1 MGLLICPREAN
12 VKLDWNKKYTTIAV
26 YAFIVIAASIVFFL
40 IVSEIEKFNEA
51 VSGYISIIYP
61 FIYGFIIAYIINF
74 PLNFFARQIKKIPF
88 MKKVKD
94 SRVHILAL
102 IFAYILSGI
111 LVYLFII
118 FILPQL
124 VASIAGLVMRIPDYI
139 GSTTDYIEELTNEI
153 SIHPQVIEFLNDRWT
168 QLADYINDI
177 AAVLLPTLLSSLK
190 SIAESFFNWF
200 LGIFIS
206 VYMLAEKRKFTN
218 ISKKLIYGILNEKY
232 SIRVLKISK
241 RSHSIFSNFLVGKI
255 LDSAIMGVLTFII
268 LSIAQMPY
276 TLLVS
281 FIVAITNII
290 PFFGPFIGAIPSF
303 IIIFFES
310 PMKGIWF
317 IIIIIIIQQID
328 GNIIGPKVLGD
339 TLGISAFW
347 ILFSVLVSGKL
358 FGFIGMVIG
367 VPLFVLI
374 YSIVKEVIESRLE
387 AKNLPIETDEYTDK

>member
-358 FGFIGMVIG
+358 FGFIGMVIRF
-367 VPLFVLI
+367 P
-374 YSIVKEVIESRLE
+374 YSF
-387 AKNLPIETDEYTDK
+387 